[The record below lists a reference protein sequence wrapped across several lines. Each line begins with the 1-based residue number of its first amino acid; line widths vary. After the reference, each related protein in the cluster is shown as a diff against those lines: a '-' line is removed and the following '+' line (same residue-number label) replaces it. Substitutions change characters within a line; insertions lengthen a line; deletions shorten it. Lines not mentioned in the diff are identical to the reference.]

1 MQERNNDNKDRRRSP
16 RLPVKDGVTGRIKPT
31 MEVRILDISE
41 HGMLIES
48 SCGLHPSGKCELTI
62 ETPSGTRVIQG
73 RVARCRAQMVQQD
86 DGSASMKFHAGIEF
100 PDDVAEGL
108 DVQELISE
116 ICTLDAQVSGN
127 VKKSGSSEMEQA
139 M

>member
-1 MQERNNDNKDRRRSP
+1 MQERKPQDKDRRRSP
-16 RLPVKDGVTGRIKPT
+16 RLAVNDGVTGRIKPT

-48 SCGLHPSGKCELTI
+48 PCGLHPAGKCELTV
-62 ETPSGTRVIQG
+62 ETPGGKRVIKG

-86 DGSASMKFHAGIEF
+86 DGSSAIRFRAGIEF
-100 PDDVAEGL
+100 PEDVCEGI

-116 ICTLDAQVSGN
+116 ICTLERAVDKATEKVTAAG
-127 VKKSGSSEMEQA
+127 MEQA